1 VPGKVTDFSGR
12 ISFDEAHPDQSMVEV
27 SIKAASVNT
36 SNDARDKDLRSDHF
50 FDVEKFPEITFITFK
65 SKSVKVTGPNTA
77 EVAGDLTM
85 HGVIKEVVLK
95 AELLGKGAGM
105 QGKIVSGWDAT
116 ATLKRTEFGLTWN
129 QMIEGTQVVG
139 DDVQIEL
146 HLEADKQA

>member
-1 VPGKVTDFSGR
+1 
-12 ISFDEAHPDQSMVEV
+12 
-27 SIKAASVNT
+27 
-36 SNDARDKDLRSDHF
+36 
-50 FDVEKFPEITFITFK
+50 
-65 SKSVKVTGPNTA
+65 
-77 EVAGDLTM
+77 
-85 HGVIKEVVLK
+85 
-95 AELLGKGAGM
+95 M